1 MKILVGMN
9 SIVSPNEQLG
19 RRIHCKFKFKA
30 TTQKTKIFFS
40 FIVFL

>member
-19 RRIHCKFKFKA
+19 RRIHWKFNG
-30 TTQKTKIFFS
+30 S
-40 FIVFL
+40 NG

>member
-19 RRIHCKFKFKA
+19 SRIQWKCNG
-30 TTQKTKIFFS
+30 S
-40 FIVFL
+40 ND